1 MRWSGSGGAPAT
13 LLIPKRRPL
22 CLCIMHT
29 AFSGV
34 CAHICLSLLPPFVP
48 LNERRRKRS
57 ASAPPVEVN
66 ASPVRRNHR
75 PATRGHLPPAP
86 VRVRLSV
93 RALACHPSHSLS
105 HYRPSTLSSSGS
117 RGYFSRPLA
126 SSASSAPSSPSPSSP
141 QEISGISRRTKKLPY
156 HDVRCCTCQQPIP
169 PTASL
174 PLSLLSLPTHDPET
188 RSRHPFRASRRLLQ

>member
-1 MRWSGSGGAPAT
+1 MQALSGA
-13 LLIPKRRPL
+13 I
-22 CLCIMHT
+22 ID
-29 AFSGV
+29 
-34 CAHICLSLLPPFVP
+34 
-48 LNERRRKRS
+48 
-57 ASAPPVEVN
+57 
-66 ASPVRRNHR
+66 
-75 PATRGHLPPAP
+75 LPPAATSRP
-86 VRVRLSV
+86 SASVYLS
-93 RALACHPSHSLS
+93 APSPPFSTPPHSLS

-174 PLSLLSLPTHDPET
+174 LPARCVYQRMTQKRDHGIHSVHPVVCSNDLLNIP
-188 RSRHPFRASRRLLQ
+188 

>member
-1 MRWSGSGGAPAT
+1 
-13 LLIPKRRPL
+13 
-22 CLCIMHT
+22 MHT

-57 ASAPPVEVN
+57 ASAPPVVVN

-93 RALACHPSHSLS
+93 RASLATLQHATSLS
-105 HYRPSTLSSSGS
+105 ITLQTFNTVQFWLEGIFFTAF
-117 RGYFSRPLA
+117 GIVGLVGALVTIAVLA
-126 SSASSAPSSPSPSSP
+126 TRDLRDFQTNEEVA
-141 QEISGISRRTKKLPY
+141 
-156 HDVRCCTCQQPIP
+156 
-169 PTASL
+169 
-174 PLSLLSLPTHDPET
+174 LS
-188 RSRHPFRASRRLLQ
+188 